1 MKLRSIE
8 LAIVIPNEDK
18 TIEKQIDTYNVWCFL
33 IKHLCDGKTNGKD
46 HAICVVVVVLI
57 NENRKACKSNWQLCY
72 RLI

>member
-18 TIEKQIDTYNVWCFL
+18 TIEKQRCFL

-46 HAICVVVVVLI
+46 HAICVVVVVVLI